1 MSSNIENRFEDLEAK
16 VAYQEHTI
24 QELNDTIFQQQ
35 KDIAEL
41 RATCKILVERYREL
55 AANNSEPASAADEK
69 PPHY

>member
-1 MSSNIENRFEDLEAK
+1 MTSTIDTRFEDLEAK

-35 KDIAEL
+35 KDIDEL

-55 AANNSEPASAADEK
+55 AATNAGPASPVDEK